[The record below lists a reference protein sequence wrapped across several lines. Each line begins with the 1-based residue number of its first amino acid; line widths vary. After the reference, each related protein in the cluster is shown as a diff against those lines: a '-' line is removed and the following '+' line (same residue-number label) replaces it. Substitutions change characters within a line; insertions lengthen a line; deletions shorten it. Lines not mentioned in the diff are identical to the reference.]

1 MSVPHGQNT
10 VKRARSVKGSA
21 NIIISKLIAPREPE
35 LRRVALLTSVH
46 VQPRSACQAAYAA
59 RRDMP

>member
-10 VKRARSVKGSA
+10 VKRARSVKDGA
-21 NIIISKLIAPREPE
+21 NIIISKLIAPREHE
-35 LRRVALLTSVH
+35 HRDLALLTSVQ